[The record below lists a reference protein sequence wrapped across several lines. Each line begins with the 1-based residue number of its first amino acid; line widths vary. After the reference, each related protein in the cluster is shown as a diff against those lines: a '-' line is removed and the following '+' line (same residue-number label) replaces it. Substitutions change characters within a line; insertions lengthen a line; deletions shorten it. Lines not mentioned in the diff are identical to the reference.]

1 MTILHLQEVSKQYKK
16 KIALSPITF
25 QIKKG
30 ECIVLCGGNGAG
42 KSTLLDI
49 IAGITTPT
57 TGIVQLGNIEMQ
69 KSRKQYVDKIGYMPD
84 DFHAQ
89 QDMTVQKFLLFYA
102 AFRNVGKEKVQDV
115 IKTIGLKEKQNELLH
130 RLSKGMRQRLLF
142 GQSYLG
148 NPKLL
153 ILDEPTNGLDPYWVD
168 TFLKII
174 KTLKRNGTM
183 IIFSTHMMDVAAEIG
198 DRILFMKEGKVVQEI
213 KNNGDLENVTLTL
226 LQMHRR

>member
-1 MTILHLQEVSKQYKK
+1 
-16 KIALSPITF
+16 
-25 QIKKG
+25 
-30 ECIVLCGGNGAG
+30 
-42 KSTLLDI
+42 
-49 IAGITTPT
+49 
-57 TGIVQLGNIEMQ
+57 MQ
-69 KSRKQYVDKIGYMPD
+69 KDRKQYVDKIGYMPD

-89 QDMTVQKFLLFYA
+89 QDMTVQRFLLFYA

-142 GQSYLG
+142 GQAYLG

-153 ILDEPTNGLDPYWVD
+153 ILDEPTNGLDPYWVN

-198 DRILFMKEGKVVQEI
+198 DRILFMREGKVVQEI

>member
-1 MTILHLQEVSKQYKK
+1 
-16 KIALSPITF
+16 
-25 QIKKG
+25 
-30 ECIVLCGGNGAG
+30 
-42 KSTLLDI
+42 
-49 IAGITTPT
+49 
-57 TGIVQLGNIEMQ
+57 
-69 KSRKQYVDKIGYMPD
+69 
-84 DFHAQ
+84 
-89 QDMTVQKFLLFYA
+89 
-102 AFRNVGKEKVQDV
+102 
-115 IKTIGLKEKQNELLH
+115 
-130 RLSKGMRQRLLF
+130 LSKGMRQRLLF
-142 GQSYLG
+142 GQAYLG

-198 DRILFMKEGKVVQEI
+198 DQILFMKEGKVVQEI